1 MADAVRGGERPGKT
15 ILFFYGTLKRD
26 MPQNYLLKGQEF
38 LAEAATIAQYRLYDL
53 GPYPGLVHAGP
64 TEGLAVQGELWAV
77 DDAMLPKL
85 DEYEGAP
92 ELFVRED
99 VVIQHHFEPVQAYF
113 YNGTV
118 PADAAWG
125 ERWPLPA

>member
-1 MADAVRGGERPGKT
+1 MANPGIGPTRPGKT
-15 ILFFYGTLKRD
+15 VLFFYGTLKRG

-53 GPYPGLVHAGP
+53 GPYPGLIRNDTDGV
-64 TEGLAVQGELWAV
+64 AVQGELWAV

-92 ELFVRED
+92 QLFVRED
-99 VVIQHHFEPVQAYF
+99 VIVQHHFEPVQAYF

-118 PADAAWG
+118 PADAPWG
-125 ERWPLPA
+125 DVWPLPA

>member
-1 MADAVRGGERPGKT
+1 MANSGIGPTRPGKT
-15 ILFFYGTLKRD
+15 VLFFYGTLKRA

-53 GPYPGLVHAGP
+53 GPYPGLIRNDTDGV
-64 TEGLAVQGELWAV
+64 AVQGELWAV

-92 ELFVRED
+92 QLFVRED
-99 VVIQHHFEPVQAYF
+99 VIIQHHFEPVQAYF

-118 PADAAWG
+118 PADAPWG
-125 ERWPLPA
+125 DRWPLPA

>member
-1 MADAVRGGERPGKT
+1 MANSGIGPTRPGKT
-15 ILFFYGTLKRD
+15 VLFFYGTLKRG

-53 GPYPGLVHAGP
+53 GPYPGLIRNDTDGV
-64 TEGLAVQGELWAV
+64 AVQGELWAV

-92 ELFVRED
+92 QLFVRED
-99 VVIQHHFEPVQAYF
+99 VIIQHHFEPVQAYF

-118 PADAAWG
+118 PADAPWG
-125 ERWPLPA
+125 DRWPLPA

>member
-1 MADAVRGGERPGKT
+1 MANPVSGRNRPGKT
-15 ILFFYGTLKRD
+15 VLFFYGTLKRG

-53 GPYPGLVHAGP
+53 GPYPGLIRNDTDGA
-64 TEGLAVQGELWAV
+64 AVQGELWAV

-99 VVIQHHFEPVQAYF
+99 VIIQHHFEPAQAYF

-118 PADAAWG
+118 PADAPWG